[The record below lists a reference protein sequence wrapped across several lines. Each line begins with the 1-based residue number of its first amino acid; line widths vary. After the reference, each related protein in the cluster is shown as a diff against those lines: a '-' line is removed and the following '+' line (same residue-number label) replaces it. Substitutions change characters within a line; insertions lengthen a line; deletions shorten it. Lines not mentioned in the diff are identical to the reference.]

1 MCKSQNTQSFKLR
14 FCARLI
20 DAAPDL
26 ELALV

>member
-1 MCKSQNTQSFKLR
+1 MRESQNPQPSELR

-20 DAAPDL
+20 DADLDL

>member
-1 MCKSQNTQSFKLR
+1 MRESQNPQPFELR
-14 FCARLI
+14 FCARLT